1 MRKLSALFVALTGG
15 CGCYETSSVAVGE
28 AAPSFALKN
37 LANGDV
43 VKTESLRGEVVVIT
57 FWSTTCTNCI
67 REIDH
72 LNSIH
77 ASGRAEVVG
86 IALDEDRDRVL
97 SLVKKKGI
105 QYQVLMGGQDTF
117 TRFDGY
123 TIPYT
128 VVLDGHRTIR
138 KKFYGHMT
146 EEQFE
151 EVLSA
156 IQGSNQ
162 VAMRS
167 RTSVL

>member
-1 MRKLSALFVALTGG
+1 MRNLSALFVVLTGG
-15 CGCYETSSVAVGE
+15 CGCYESSSPVAVGE
-28 AAPSFALKN
+28 TAPTFALMN
-37 LANGDV
+37 VANGDV
-43 VKTESLRGEVVVIT
+43 VKTESLQGEVVVIT

-67 REIDH
+67 REIDQ
-72 LNSIH
+72 LKSIH
-77 ASGRAEVVG
+77 ASGSAEVVG

-128 VVLDGHRTIR
+128 VVLDGQRTIR
-138 KKFYGHMT
+138 NKFYGIMT
-146 EEQFE
+146 EKQFE

-156 IQGSNQ
+156 IQDSNQ

-167 RTSVL
+167 